1 EGAEPGVAGPAPEAP
16 APAEAPG
23 DPTRGGWDGFLD
35 PLRDAEARVTAAQA
49 RVERRQVHVGFGLV
63 AQLALSRRPEAL
75 LPVEYRHDESD
86 AKVFTSGRIRVHSG
100 QDVVG
105 FPFTYRFP

>member
-1 EGAEPGVAGPAPEAP
+1 MGRLPRPAPGRRGPGDGRAGP
-16 APAEAPG
+16 G
-23 DPTRGGWDGFLD
+23 R
-35 PLRDAEARVTAAQA
+35 AAH
-49 RVERRQVHVGFGLV
+49 QVHVGFGLV